1 MEAGLASP
9 SSLRG
14 VAGLVRVVSG
24 KRYVGPCWELMRMA
38 DGTYRVTKL
47 YIYWVSGERRYAL
60 TEAQALAAVA
70 TPVHVA

>member
-24 KRYVGPCWELMRMA
+24 KRYVGTCWELMRMA
-38 DGTYRVTKL
+38 DGTYRIAKL

-60 TEAQALAAVA
+60 TEAQALAAMA
-70 TPVHVA
+70 ASTEAA